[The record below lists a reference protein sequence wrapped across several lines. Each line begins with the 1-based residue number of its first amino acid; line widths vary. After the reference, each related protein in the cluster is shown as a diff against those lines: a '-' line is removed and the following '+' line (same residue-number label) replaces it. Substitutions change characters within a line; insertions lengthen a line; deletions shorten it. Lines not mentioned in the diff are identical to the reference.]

1 MSAGGFLTAV
11 GIGASVTLAIVTGN
25 CSTNQ
30 RISSDLNTT
39 VSALGD
45 RIDGQFREAAEER
58 RDEHGQ
64 IIDRVGRLE
73 DLHLKPT
80 EPAQQ

>member
-1 MSAGGFLTAV
+1 MSTGEFLTAV

-30 RISSDLNTT
+30 RISDLNTT

>member
-1 MSAGGFLTAV
+1 MTVAWIATVRPSCHRSARA
-11 GIGASVTLAIVTGN
+11 AAN
-25 CSTNQ
+25 YSTNQ
-30 RISSDLNTT
+30 RISDLNTT

-64 IIDRVGRLE
+64 IIDRVERLE

-80 EPAQQ
+80 EPAQR